1 MDGAGKQGV
10 GAAVITQ
17 GACLKKGMAEQQL
30 QGLLATREIALVP
43 ARSTSASFAQW
54 LINLLQGLRDL
65 LWLCQTFIAGK
76 QLEEARCSQTLA
88 MGQSLGAKDYF

>member
-17 GACLKKGMAEQQL
+17 GACLKKGMAEQHL

-54 LINLLQGLRDL
+54 LINLLRAFWDL

-76 QLEEARCSQTLA
+76 QLEEMRCSQTQVT
-88 MGQSLGAKDYF
+88 GQSLRAKDYF